1 MTGTALLLLA
11 IGLALGG
18 VVGYLLARGRATGRV
33 ASLSAT
39 LAAERASTHLRLES
53 ERLSQEKMREAF
65 AALSSDALHKNSTA
79 FIERADELI
88 KRVTAESSGDLQ
100 KRQQAIELLVTPL
113 KETLTNV
120 EKQMKDVERER
131 TDAYAALRTQV
142 DQMGKTSAKL
152 QHETGQ
158 LVAALRAPQTRGAW
172 GEHQLRQVVE
182 FAGMIEH
189 CDFDEQHSV
198 STADGLQRPDLV
210 VRLAGGKHVIVDA
223 KVSIIGFLDAMAADD
238 GGDTEQ
244 SREAA
249 ALTRAEHL
257 KRHARHMRDHIDHL
271 GAKAYWDL
279 FPNTPEF
286 VVMFVPA
293 ETFLNAALEQDP
305 TLLQRAIEK
314 NVIIATPGTL
324 IALLRTVG
332 YTWRQEALA
341 ANAHEVL
348 TLGRELYSRLS
359 TMGGHIS
366 KLGTRLNSAV
376 QSYNDTVA
384 SLETRVFTTARRL
397 VDLKV
402 TSDELEAPR
411 PIELVS
417 RKVQK
422 SELVASANETL
433 VSMPVKL
440 PEPLF
445 VELAS
450 VDAEPAE
457 HHESVDPTWLDPTQL
472 DPAKPQRPRY
482 DPAEHRGLA

>member
-1 MTGTALLLLA
+1 MRYMDGTSIVL
-11 IGLALGG
+11 LALG
-18 VVGYLLARGRATGRV
+18 LAMGAAIGFLFAQSRASAKIAR
-33 ASLSAT
+33 LSAT
-39 LAAERASTHLRLES
+39 LDESQLSAERRLEAERLHAAEQLQAASFTQ
-53 ERLSQEKMREAF
+53 ERLRETF

-79 FIERADELI
+79 FIQRADELI
-88 KRVTAESSGDLQ
+88 KRVTAETSGDLQ
-100 KRQQAIELLVTPL
+100 KRQQAIELLVNPL

-120 EKQMKDVERER
+120 EKQMKDVEKER
-131 TDAYAALRTQV
+131 TDSYAALRTQV
-142 DQMGKTSAKL
+142 EQMGKTSEKL
-152 QHETGQ
+152 QHETTQ

-172 GEHQLRQVVE
+172 GEHQLRQVVD

-189 CDFDEQHSV
+189 CDFAEQHSV
-198 STADGLQRPDLV
+198 NTADGLLRPDLV
-210 VRLAGGKHVIVDA
+210 VRLAGGKHVVVDA
-223 KVSIIGFLDAMAADD
+223 KVSIIGFLDAMGA
-238 GGDTEQ
+238 GDTPSE
-244 SREAA
+244 SGG
-249 ALTRAEHL
+249 LTRADHL
-257 KRHARHMRDHIDHL
+257 RRHARHLRDHIDHL

-279 FPNTPEF
+279 LPNTPEF

-305 TLLQRAIEK
+305 SLLQRAFEK
-314 NVIIATPGTL
+314 NVVIATPATL

-341 ANAHEVL
+341 TNAHDVL

-384 SLETRVFTTARRL
+384 SLETRVFTTARKL
-397 VDLKV
+397 VELKV

-422 SELVASANETL
+422 SELVASASDML
-433 VSMPVKL
+433 IPL
-440 PEPLF
+440 PAQLPDPLF
-445 VELAS
+445 
-450 VDAEPAE
+450 EPTE
-457 HHESVDPTWLDPTQL
+457 HAT
-472 DPAKPQRPRY
+472 
-482 DPAEHRGLA
+482 G